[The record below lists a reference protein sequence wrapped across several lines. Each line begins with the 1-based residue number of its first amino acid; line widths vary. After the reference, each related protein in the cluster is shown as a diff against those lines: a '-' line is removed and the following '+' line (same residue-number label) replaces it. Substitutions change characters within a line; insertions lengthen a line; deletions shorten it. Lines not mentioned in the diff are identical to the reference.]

1 MKYFNHISKTVLI
14 VVAIAGLAIGMSSVT
29 GLSDNSSK
37 TISPENS
44 IMDSNCGSGKCG
56 GNDTEDTTTEAKCGG
71 DEAKAAV
78 SDKVDEAKAS
88 VKDAK
93 CGEGKCGQGKCG
105 GDNTV
110 AKSSNFMGI
119 DANEDGKVSKTEFAN
134 YGTKEF
140 PNKDSNND
148 GKLTSDECMMFD
160 SFNADGNGYLSKT
173 EFEAGHNKMFSKM
186 DGNSDGFIDGNEA
199 KSMHK
204 SNSSKCGEGKCGGD
218 EAKAAVSDKVDEAKT
233 SVKEEAKCGAG
244 KCG

>member
-1 MKYFNHISKTVLI
+1 MKYFNQVPKIILI
-14 VVAIAGLAIGMSSVT
+14 VVAIAGLAIGMSSVAS
-29 GLSDNSSK
+29 LSDNTSK
-37 TISPENS
+37 TISSENS

-56 GNDTEDTTTEAKCGG
+56 GDDSKS
-71 DEAKAAV
+71 AV
-78 SDKVDEAKAS
+78 SDKVEEAKAS

-93 CGEGKCGQGKCG
+93 CGEGKCGEGKCG
-105 GDNTV
+105 GDEAV
-110 AKSSNFMGI
+110 AKSSKFMDI
-119 DANEDGKVSKTEFAN
+119 DVNEDGKVSKTEFN
-134 YGTKEF
+134 DFGIKEF

-160 SFNADGNGYLSKT
+160 SFNTDGNSYLSKA

-186 DGNSDGFIDGNEA
+186 DKNSDGFIDANEA

-204 SNSSKCGEGKCGGD
+204 SESTECNKGKSEDGKCGGD
-218 EAKAAVSDKVDEAKT
+218 EAKA

>member
-119 DANEDGKVSKTEFAN
+119 DANEDGKVSKTEF
-134 YGTKEF
+134 
-140 PNKDSNND
+140 
-148 GKLTSDECMMFD
+148 
-160 SFNADGNGYLSKT
+160 
-173 EFEAGHNKMFSKM
+173 EAGHNKMFSKM

-204 SNSSKCGEGKCGGD
+204 SNSSKCGEGKSG
-218 EAKAAVSDKVDEAKT
+218 E
-233 SVKEEAKCGAG
+233 G